1 LLLSPLSS
9 PLLLSLLLSLSPL
22 SPLLLP
28 LLQFPLLLLLLL
40 LPLLLLLLQLSLWAL
55 GYSALAIG
63 LSLNSEAYMGRWA
76 LFTGG
81 LWPPKQGRGPVAI
94 KTRHA
99 KRIRGKKVL

>member
-55 GYSALAIG
+55 GYSALARSIPKFGSVHGALG
-63 LSLNSEAYMGRWA
+63 LIYGRPMAPKARAWA
-76 LFTGG
+76 SGN
-81 LWPPKQGRGPVAI
+81 
-94 KTRHA
+94 
-99 KRIRGKKVL
+99 